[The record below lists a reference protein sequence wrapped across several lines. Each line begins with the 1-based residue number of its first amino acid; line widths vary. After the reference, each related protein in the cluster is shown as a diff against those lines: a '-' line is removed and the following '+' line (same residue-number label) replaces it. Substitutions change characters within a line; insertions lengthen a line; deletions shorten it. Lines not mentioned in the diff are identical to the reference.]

1 MFYTDVLLSKH
12 GSLANVWLAAHWE
25 KKLTKDHVFRCNIEK
40 TIGKIISHK
49 VKFSLRTSGHLLL
62 GVVRI
67 YKRKMKY
74 LWEDCNET
82 AGKMSMTF
90 RPGLSDLSTGDLEAS
105 YSAITLEEEFYDFDM
120 DTINTI
126 DASEHLTQNQSRP
139 EEITLKEYYGKDLSL
154 EAQNVGDHV
163 TGNLLGEN
171 SLMCNSGD
179 GFGDEGASETMMD
192 FLWKADEN
200 CLLEDMPLEE
210 TLPLTPES
218 HQGTSGKRMRKKR
231 RLLIDPVKELS
242 NKSICEQLS
251 SFEDTLKPL
260 EFLPPTRNLM
270 MLKERDKV
278 STLLS
283 TPFQHLDS
291 DQLNKLFPTCLLRS
305 GFKSGRSVK
314 RDLEQNEENCYD
326 DVSFSENSREH
337 TEKALKVRDEN
348 WGMEFGAFRVS
359 SSAGEEAMGHAE
371 FVAFSFSFFLYKSL
385 LPLRGH
391 NLFLTGVSDSSSS
404 GGSHPA
410 LALGL
415 KTEKNEPIQIADRTG
430 NELPIFGKGEALKS
444 ERFLNLVLCLA
455 GKCSSALA
463 TLDPAND
470 DISIEE
476 DMEYN
481 KMGIWSFNLK
491 ELCKNCNPKQVAA
504 TFNSLLQ
511 KQTIEL

>member
-218 HQGTSGKRMRKKR
+218 HQAKPDSSAGSCFNSDDICFPKIEEMDTTTLTTEQEGFILHPIDTSGTSGKRMRKKR

-260 EFLPPTRNLM
+260 EFVPPTRNLM

-291 DQLNKLFPTCLLRS
+291 DQLNKLFPTWLLCS

-314 RDLEQNEENCYD
+314 RDLEGNEVNCY
-326 DVSFSENSREH
+326 
-337 TEKALKVRDEN
+337 
-348 WGMEFGAFRVS
+348 
-359 SSAGEEAMGHAE
+359 
-371 FVAFSFSFFLYKSL
+371 
-385 LPLRGH
+385 
-391 NLFLTGVSDSSSS
+391 
-404 GGSHPA
+404 
-410 LALGL
+410 
-415 KTEKNEPIQIADRTG
+415 
-430 NELPIFGKGEALKS
+430 
-444 ERFLNLVLCLA
+444 
-455 GKCSSALA
+455 
-463 TLDPAND
+463 ND
-470 DISIEE
+470 DTSMMEE
-476 DMEYN
+476 PNPQEHLN
-481 KMGIWSFNLK
+481 RKRVTK
-491 ELCKNCNPKQVAA
+491 EPKDLSPKNTMVNMNPK
-504 TFNSLLQ
+504 
-511 KQTIEL
+511 